1 MEDTGTLFAQRSAVN
16 AAPPDHDAVRI
27 WIDIENPP
35 QVQYLL
41 PLRPAL
47 ERLGAEVVLT
57 ARDYGNTF
65 ELLEQAGVPYTPVGS
80 SYGAAKWR
88 KVVGLAGRTG
98 ALVRHL
104 RRSGRPDASISAS
117 RAALVAGRLLGHPS
131 FAIIDY
137 EHVSLA
143 VHRLARSAVVY
154 PDVIEA
160 AAFRARGI
168 PAERLVPVHG
178 LKEDLSFSGIDLE
191 REPTHELGVADG
203 LVRALVRPAA
213 EESHYYRE
221 ESGQMTLS
229 VLERLADN
237 DDAVVVFAPRYQ
249 RQAEYLSRFD
259 WRNEPV
265 VLDRAV
271 PFVSLLKA
279 VDLVIS
285 SGGTML
291 REAAYLGVPA
301 YSTFQGETGG
311 VDRYL
316 QSLGRLRLLST
327 PADLDRIAIESSGP
341 LQPLA
346 SNPGLVDEIA
356 RRVVSAA

>member
-1 MEDTGTLFAQRSAVN
+1 M
-16 AAPPDHDAVRI
+16 
-27 WIDIENPP
+27 
-35 QVQYLL
+35 
-41 PLRPAL
+41 
-47 ERLGAEVVLT
+47 
-57 ARDYGNTF
+57 
-65 ELLEQAGVPYTPVGS
+65 
-80 SYGAAKWR
+80 
-88 KVVGLAGRTG
+88 
-98 ALVRHL
+98 
-104 RRSGRPDASISAS
+104 
-117 RAALVAGRLLGHPS
+117 
-131 FAIIDY
+131 
-137 EHVSLA
+137 
-143 VHRLARSAVVY
+143 
-154 PDVIEA
+154 IEA

>member
-1 MEDTGTLFAQRSAVN
+1 
-16 AAPPDHDAVRI
+16 VRI

-35 QVQYLL
+35 QVQYLV
-41 PLRPAL
+41 PLQPAF

-57 ARDYGNTF
+57 ARDYGNAF
-65 ELLEQAGVPYTPVGS
+65 ELLEQAGVPYSPVGA
-80 SYGAAKWR
+80 SYGAARWQ
-88 KVVGLAGRTG
+88 KVTGLAGRVR

-104 RRSGRPDASISAS
+104 RRTGRPDASISAS
-117 RAALVAGRLLGHPS
+117 RAAVVAGRLLRHPS
-131 FAIIDY
+131 FALIDY

-143 VHRLARSAVVY
+143 VYRLAGSSIVH
-154 PDVIEA
+154 PDVIDGS
-160 AAFRARGI
+160 AFRGI
-168 PAERLVPVHG
+168 PDERLVPVHG

-191 REPTHELGVADG
+191 REPAHELPVSDG

-221 ESGQMTLS
+221 ESGQMTFS
-229 VLERLADN
+229 VLEQLARDER
-237 DDAVVVFAPRYQ
+237 AVVVFAPRYP
-249 RQAEYLSRFD
+249 RQAEYLSRFQ
-259 WRNEPV
+259 WRNDPV

-271 PFVSLLKA
+271 PFVALLKA

-301 YSTFQGETGG
+301 YSTFQGEIGG
-311 VDRYL
+311 VDRHL
-316 QSLGRLRLLST
+316 HSLGRLHLLST
-327 PADLDRIAIESSGP
+327 PADLGRIAIEKSGP

-356 RRVVSAA
+356 GRVVAAASPKA

>member
-1 MEDTGTLFAQRSAVN
+1 
-16 AAPPDHDAVRI
+16 VRI

-41 PLRPAL
+41 PLRPAF
-47 ERLGAEVVLT
+47 ERLGADVVVT

-65 ELLEQAGVPYTPVGS
+65 ELLEQAGIPYTPVGE
-80 SYGAAKWR
+80 SYGAAKWQ
-88 KVVGLAGRTG
+88 KVTGLAGRT
-98 ALVRHL
+98 AKLARFL
-104 RRSGRPDASISAS
+104 RKAGRPDASISAS
-117 RAALVAGRLLGHPS
+117 RAAAVAGRLLRHPS
-131 FAIIDY
+131 FVIIDY

-143 VHRLARSAVVY
+143 VQRLMRSRVLY
-154 PDVIEA
+154 PDAIDA
-160 AAFRARGI
+160 SAFRARGI
-168 PAERLVPVHG
+168 RDSELVPFRG
-178 LKEDLSFSGIDLE
+178 LKEDLSFAGIDLE
-191 REPTHELGVADG
+191 AEPAHELPVGAD

-221 ESGQMTLS
+221 ESGQMAFA
-229 VLERLADN
+229 VLERLAADERT
-237 DDAVVVFAPRYQ
+237 VVVFAPRYP
-249 RQAEYLSRFD
+249 RQAEYLQRFE

-279 VDLVIS
+279 VDLVVS

-311 VDRYL
+311 VDRHL
-316 QSLGRLRLLST
+316 ESLGRLHLLSS
-327 PADLDRIAIESSGP
+327 PADLDRIELEKSGP
-341 LQPLA
+341 LEPLR
-346 SNPGLVDEIA
+346 SNPGLVDELA
-356 RRVVSAA
+356 RLVAAATSPNG

>member
-1 MEDTGTLFAQRSAVN
+1 M
-16 AAPPDHDAVRI
+16 RI

-41 PLRPAL
+41 PLRPAF
-47 ERLGAEVVLT
+47 ERLGADVVVT

-65 ELLEQAGVPYTPVGS
+65 ELLEQSGTPYTPVGA
-80 SYGAAKWR
+80 SYGAGKWQ
-88 KVVGLAGRTG
+88 KVTGLAGRVRS
-98 ALVRHL
+98 LVRHL
-104 RRSGRPDASISAS
+104 RRTGRPDASISAS
-117 RAALVAGRLLGHPS
+117 RAAVVAGRLLRHPS

-143 VHRLARSAVVY
+143 VFRLAGSSIVH
-154 PDVIEA
+154 PDVIDA
-160 AAFRARGI
+160 SAFRARGI
-168 PAERLVPVHG
+168 ADARLVAVRG

-191 REPTHELGVADG
+191 REPAHELPVSKA

-221 ESGQMTLS
+221 ESGQMTFR
-229 VLERLADN
+229 VLERLAADER
-237 DDAVVVFAPRYQ
+237 ALVVFAPRYP
-249 RQAEYLSRFD
+249 RQTEYLAALE
-259 WRNEPV
+259 WRNEPI

-301 YSTFQGETGG
+301 YSTFQGKAGA
-311 VDRYL
+311 VDRHL
-316 QSLGRLRLLST
+316 ERLGRLHLLAG
-327 PADLDRIAIESSGP
+327 PADLDRIAIEKSGP
-341 LQPLA
+341 LRPLE

-356 RRVVSAA
+356 ERVVSGARNGSPNG